1 MGAAASVNTS
11 SIDLLNNDDQSHR
24 NVSEEISPDSEDSN
38 VAEMYMNYARKDVM
52 HKILSNAAGREAFMR
67 FLSVE
72 CQGKKLMSSEV
83 MRCSVISFY
92 SLHDWYYDLSALF
105 YPSVNDESP
114 PYRLL
119 FCPIRIRKF
128 MRSRCHPMFTVTK
141 FTLSTMNLIELF
153 NFLHISS
160 SSLTFPIPH
169 SAWRI
174 HLGEDRNILANL
186 AIKVRIQ

>member
-1 MGAAASVNTS
+1 MQWLLKSAAIPSGNIRTITLEQPYNRNCSSSDIAKDYSQQYCPLDRKIKLKMGAAASVNTS

-83 MRCSVISFY
+83 IRSIISL
-92 SLHDWYYDLSALF
+92 LH
-105 YPSVNDESP
+105 
-114 PYRLL
+114 
-119 FCPIRIRKF
+119 
-128 MRSRCHPMFTVTK
+128 H
-141 FTLSTMNLIELF
+141 
-153 NFLHISS
+153 
-160 SSLTFPIPH
+160 
-169 SAWRI
+169 
-174 HLGEDRNILANL
+174 
-186 AIKVRIQ
+186 